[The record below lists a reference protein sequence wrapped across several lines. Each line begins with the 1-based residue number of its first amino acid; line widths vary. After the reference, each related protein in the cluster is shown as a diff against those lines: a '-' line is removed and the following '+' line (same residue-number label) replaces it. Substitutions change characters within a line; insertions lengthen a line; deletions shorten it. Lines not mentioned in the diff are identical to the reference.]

1 MANNRHRRVK
11 KIRYQMAYKK
21 RKDVTRV
28 FVAMCEAANKAMDV
42 AKKAIVEMSKAI
54 EKGGN
59 Q

>member
-21 RKDVTRV
+21 RKDVARV
-28 FVAMCEAANKAMDV
+28 IAIMSDVANKAMDA

-54 EKGGN
+54 KS
-59 Q
+59 